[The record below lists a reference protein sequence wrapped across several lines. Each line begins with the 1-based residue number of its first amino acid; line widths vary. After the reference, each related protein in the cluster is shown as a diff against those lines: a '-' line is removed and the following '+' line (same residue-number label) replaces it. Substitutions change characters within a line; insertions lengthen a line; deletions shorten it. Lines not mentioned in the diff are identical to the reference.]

1 MVAKLK
7 DIRIDKIGQG
17 RSGEVFREFVDGRQ
31 LAVKVFSGA
40 DDLTD
45 TVNYLF
51 TGAPN
56 SYGWNNNAVKSAHY
70 RREILASLL
79 LYWFGSKVKIAQS
92 YGTGWNESKNAY
104 ELQTEFISGRPVKLH
119 QPFSAKTDWEL
130 KDLTRMVMKPLQK
143 KLNESGFEGLVWQAG
158 KGNPI
163 ALNNFLLDENNT
175 WVWIDAESGVP
186 ALFPLNPFSLLGYYL
201 LKSAKYRRPLF
212 DDVDI
217 GKLKNYVATERTALE
232 DVLGKE
238 QYVILLGQ
246 IEKLRWH
253 QKEWKSLS
261 RVKKSI
267 YYQLKKGLISQEKA
281 DYYLQHQFEWVAK
294 ELLRFIKRGLI
305 KVFYKLPAKLIRFI
319 INVKYREILRNS
331 FCFLFNAEYRK
342 KSVDDLLKQRISD
355 WEKRGQLRKVSADYL
370 RKQADEELT
379 SPYLADFIILIG
391 LKPLMNVV
399 ELFVLPALFAAGL
412 ISESVL
418 LAGVAFGGIIY
429 RTIYTLGRMIYEQFA
444 LPREHRY
451 PRWIALFVGMIP
463 TFGNLAYPTQ
473 MVYTA
478 STKSLELGE
487 FLMYD
492 IAARIG
498 AKIPVWGGKDTRTEH
513 FFNHM
518 PDIIIRNRKALKL
531 RKISRMRKKQGRSG
545 AYQ

>member
-1 MVAKLK
+1 MKHF
-7 DIRIDKIGQG
+7 RTEKIGQG
-17 RSGEVFREFVDGRQ
+17 RSGEVFLTLVDGKQ
-31 LAVKVFSGA
+31 LAIKVFSGA

-56 SYGWNNNAVKSAHY
+56 SYGWNNSAVKSAHY
-70 RREILASLL
+70 RREILSSLL
-79 LYWFGSKVKIAQS
+79 LYWFGPKVKIAHS
-92 YGTGWNESKNAY
+92 FGTDWNHEKQAY
-104 ELQTEFISGRPVKLH
+104 ELQAEFISGRAVRLH
-119 QPFSAKTDWEL
+119 QPFSGKTDWEL
-130 KDLTRMVMKPLQK
+130 KDLVRNVMKPLQRQ
-143 KLNESGFEGLVWQAG
+143 LDLSGFEGLVWQAG

-163 ALNNFLLDENNT
+163 ALNNFLLVDNNT

-186 ALFPLNPFSLLGYYL
+186 ALFPLNPFSLFLFYL
-201 LKSAKYRRPLF
+201 PKSIKYKRPLF
-212 DDVDI
+212 DDVDVS
-217 GKLKNYVATERTALE
+217 KLKSYVATEKNALE
-232 DVLGKE
+232 DVIGKAK
-238 QYVILLGQ
+238 YAALLEQ

-267 YYQLKKGLISQEKA
+267 CFQLKKGIIDQEKA
-281 DYYLQHQFEWVAK
+281 DYYLTHKLLWVIEELVRFAK
-294 ELLRFIKRGLI
+294 RAFVN
-305 KVFYKLPAKLIRFI
+305 VFYKLPAKLIRFI
-319 INVKYREILRNS
+319 IGIKYGEILRNS
-331 FCFLFNAEYRK
+331 FNFLFNANYRK
-342 KSVDDLLKQRISD
+342 KSVDDLLKQRIAD
-355 WEKRGQLRKVSADYL
+355 WEKRGQLRKVSADFL

-391 LKPLMNVV
+391 LKPIMNVV
-399 ELFVLPALFAAGL
+399 ELFVLPAVYAAGL

-418 LAGVAFGGIIY
+418 LTGVAFGGIIY
-429 RTIYTLGRMIYEQFA
+429 RTVYTLARMIYERFA
-444 LPREHRY
+444 LQREHRY

-478 STKSLELGE
+478 STKSRELGE

-498 AKIPVWGGKDTRTEH
+498 AKIPIWGGKDTRTEH
-513 FFNHM
+513 FFNHI

-531 RKISRMRKKQGRSG
+531 RKISRIRQKQGRSSSS
-545 AYQ
+545 QLV